1 MERFDS
7 SKNYYEV
14 LGVAEDATADDI
26 LRGYRN
32 RARELHP
39 DRGGNEE
46 DMKLLNEAHDVLGN
60 EAARRQY
67 DEQRRP
73 AQQTAPLGSSAA
85 FDPDAASNM
94 GTLEIKVA
102 DPDYF
107 GLVVGAAMCLGL
119 GLPFL
124 ALIEMQYVFFLW
136 PLRLLTVGV
145 LMIGVL
151 MAHAAL
157 RMRRRRSRPGPKRL
171 ALEELGF
178 WLATAGITIMT
189 YLLLYARSPGNR

>member
-1 MERFDS
+1 MESSDS
-7 SKNYYEV
+7 GKDYYEV
-14 LGVAEDATADDI
+14 LGVNEDASAEDI
-26 LRGYRN
+26 LHGFRN

-39 DRGGNEE
+39 DRGGSEE
-46 DMKLLNEAHDVLGN
+46 DMKLLNEAHEVLRN
-60 EAARRQY
+60 ESSRRLY

-73 AQQTAPLGSSAA
+73 PQQTIPYGSSAA
-85 FDPDAASNM
+85 FDPEAASNM

-107 GLVVGAAMCLGL
+107 GLVVGAGVCIGL

-136 PLRLLTVGV
+136 PLRLLTIGV
-145 LMIGVL
+145 LMIGVM

-157 RMRRRRSRPGPKRL
+157 RMRRRRSTAAKPRTKRL

-178 WLATAGITIMT
+178 WAVTAGIVVMT
-189 YLLLYARSPGNR
+189 YFLLYAR